1 MKVGKSHKE
10 ARNKKQHDNN
20 LNEKHKQS
28 KMETET
34 KLKPNKNQHNTE

>member
-10 ARNKKQHDNN
+10 ARNKKQHDN

-28 KMETET
+28 KMENET
-34 KLKPNKNQHNTE
+34 KQKPNKNQHNTE